1 MAPILSLSE
10 IRRGRSVRK
19 RKEWDVRTKRLWS
32 LGMAAVAIVVL
43 LVPASVGLN
52 AQSTTGAAVRIDNDD
67 IGGVV
72 TGANGPEA
80 GVWVIAETT
89 GLPTKF
95 AKIVVTDDQGRYVL
109 PDLPKA
115 NYNVWVR
122 GYGLVDSPK
131 VKAAPGKI
139 VNLKAVVAPTPAAA
153 AEYYPAVYWY
163 SMLKI
168 PDKSEF
174 PGTGE
179 KGNGMPTNLQSQG
192 QWLSGIKTLGCIS
205 CHQLGN
211 KSTRTIPKELGH
223 FNSSLEAWQRR
234 VLSGQASEVM
244 LRNLK
249 DLEIQRALEL
259 FADWTDR
266 IAAGELPK
274 AKPSRPQGLERN
286 VVITLWDWATP
297 KAYLHDEIASDKRN
311 PTVNANGLIY
321 GSPEDSTDFMPILD
335 PVRNRATEVK
345 VPVRDPNTP
354 DTMFISTGGAIMY
367 APSPFWGT
375 ERIWN
380 SQTSVHNPMVD
391 EKGRVWLTA
400 RIRPLANPAFCKK
413 GSDHPSAKLFPVERA
428 GRHLAVYEP
437 KTKKFT
443 LIDTCFSTHHLI
455 FAEDANN
462 TLWLSS
468 GGAGSGILGWLNT
481 KIFDET
487 GDEQKSQG
495 WTAFI
500 LDTNGNGQRDEYVEP
515 DQPIDP
521 TKDKRIVAG
530 YYGIGVNPVD
540 GSIWGSVLRFPGAVI
555 RVNPG
560 DNPPATTLTEI
571 YEVPWNEPK
580 AAVNGY
586 GPRGMDI
593 DRNGV
598 VWVPLASGHLASFD
612 RRKCQGP
619 LNGPT
624 ATGKHCPEGWTL
636 YPFPGPQFQ
645 SVTDSGSAQASYY
658 TWVDQHD
665 IFGLGRNVPFATG
678 NLADSLEV
686 LVDGKFV
693 TLRIPYPMGFHAKG
707 MDGRI
712 DDPKAG
718 WKGRG
723 VWSAYAGRATNHVE
737 GGKET
742 KPKVVKFQLRPD
754 PLAK

>member
-1 MAPILSLSE
+1 M
-10 IRRGRSVRK
+10 
-19 RKEWDVRTKRLWS
+19 RTKRQWY
-32 LGMAAVAIVVL
+32 LGMAAVAFAVL
-43 LVPASVGLN
+43 LLPAPVGLN
-52 AQSTTGAAVRIDNDD
+52 AQQNTGAAVRIDNDD

-72 TGANGPEA
+72 TSANGPEA

-89 GLPTKF
+89 DLPTKF
-95 AKIVVTDDQGRYVL
+95 AKIVVTDDQGRYVM
-109 PDLPKA
+109 PDLPKS
-115 NYNVWVR
+115 NYSIWVR

-139 VNLKAVVAPTPAAA
+139 LNLKAVVARNEAAA
-153 AEYYPAVYWY
+153 AEYYPAIYWY
-163 SMLKI
+163 SMLKV

-179 KGNGMPTNLQSQG
+179 KGNGMPPNLQSQG

-249 DLEIQRALEL
+249 DLEVQRALEL

-286 VVITLWDWATP
+286 VVITLWDWSTP

-335 PVRNRATEVK
+335 PVRHRATEVK
-345 VPVRDPNTP
+345 VPVRDSNTP

-380 SQTSVHNPMVD
+380 SQTSVHNPMFD
-391 EKGRVWLTA
+391 EKERVWLTA
-400 RIRPLANPAFCKK
+400 RIRPPANPAFCKK
-413 GSDHPSAKLFPVERA
+413 GSDHPSARLFPVERA
-428 GRHLAVYEP
+428 GRHLAIYEP

-443 LIDTCFSTHHLI
+443 LIDTCFSTHHLV

-481 KIFDET
+481 KMFDET

-500 LDTNGNGQRDEYVEP
+500 LDTNGNGKRDEYVEP
-515 DQPIDP
+515 DQPVDP
-521 TKDKRIVAG
+521 TKDKRIVSG

-723 VWSAYAGRATNHVE
+723 VWSAYAGRATNHIE
-737 GGKET
+737 GGKGT